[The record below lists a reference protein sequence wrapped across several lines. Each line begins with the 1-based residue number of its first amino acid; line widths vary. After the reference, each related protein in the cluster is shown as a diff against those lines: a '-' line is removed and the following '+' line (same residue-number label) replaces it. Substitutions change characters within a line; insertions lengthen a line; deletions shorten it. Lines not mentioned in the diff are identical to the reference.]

1 MARKTQPVYDL
12 VAEVLRSI
20 SRPYSEDITDEV
32 CIAIERNPRHLN
44 LYNELVSYLRKWV
57 VNNWIG
63 VYTRQITGR
72 HRGRQCRSQ
81 SSLIKSYSK
90 LIP

>member
-1 MARKTQPVYDL
+1 MARKTQPIYDL

-20 SRPYSEDITDEV
+20 PRPYSEDITDEV
-32 CIAIERNPRHLN
+32 CLAIERNPKHLS
-44 LYNELVSYLRKWV
+44 LYNELVVYLRKWV

-63 VYTRQITGR
+63 VYTCQITGR
-72 HRGRQCRSQ
+72 RRGRQCKSRN
-81 SSLIKSYSK
+81 SLTKTYSK